1 MSYLY
6 RTASFGSSN
15 DSSCVLSLW
24 FKKSVNHI
32 VQGLFL
38 GWNNSSNYSTC
49 YVNSDDT
56 IYYKEKQ
63 SNTQYETRITS
74 SARKFRDTNA
84 WYHLVFQW
92 DYTQASASNRIKVWI
107 NGELQTWE
115 NTGNLPPQNN
125 SLRLKSSD
133 FRIGDYTHAGSS
145 YSNWKGLMS
154 HVHFIDDAT
163 YDTYQASTFGS
174 TDSTTGEWKIK
185 ADPGIATN
193 NYGSQ
198 GFFVLKDGNSGTDQ
212 SGKGN
217 NLSTS
222 GTISKTEDCPSNVF
236 ATLNPLATSTTAG
249 SFSNGNTT
257 HTKSN
262 STWASTTST
271 LAASSGKYYAEYKF
285 TVNSSSSNGQMAAI
299 VNMDLTNYMN
309 ENSDLE
315 QSGNKGITY
324 YANGTVFADNQQT
337 VATYGSYTNN
347 IIQIAMDLDNGFL
360 YFGKDGVWQNSADPA
375 SGATGTGGINISNYI
390 GAGTYAFALANRN
403 TGSTSVNFGNGYF
416 GTTAVSSAGTNASG
430 NGIFEFDVPNGF
442 TALSTKG
449 LNL

>member
-1 MSYLY
+1 MAYLY

-24 FKKSVNHI
+24 FKKSVNDI

-74 SARKFRDTNA
+74 GVRKFRDLNS

-163 YDTYQASTFGS
+163 YDTYQASTFGE

-185 ADPGIATN
+185 IDPGIATN

-217 NLSTS
+217 NLSIS
-222 GTISKTEDCPSNVF
+222 GTITKTEDCPSNVF
-236 ATLNPLATSTTAG
+236 CTINPLTQEHTNNSIGYSA
-249 SFSNGNTT
+249 GNTNIFFDQT
-257 HTKSN
+257 GQWW
-262 STWASTTST
+262 STYST
-271 LAASSGKYYAEYKF
+271 LGAITGKYYAECKIDAVGGEASIGVIPADVACKNQGTGDYLGKETDSIGYLNNGRLF
-285 TVNSSSSNGQMAAI
+285 KSDNTLQTGLASMSSGTI
-299 VNMDLTNYMN
+299 V
-309 ENSDLE
+309 
-315 QSGNKGITY
+315 GI
-324 YANGTVFADNQQT
+324 
-337 VATYGSYTNN
+337 SL
-347 IIQIAMDLDNGFL
+347 DLDNNTVQFYNNDSAVGNAISL
-360 YFGKDGVWQNSADPA
+360 NADTIYLFGC
-375 SGATGTGGINISNYI
+375 SGYSDTRFYW
-390 GAGTYAFALANRN
+390 
-403 TGSTSVNFGNGYF
+403 NFGNGYF
-416 GTTAVSSAGTNASG
+416 NTTAISSAGTNASG
-430 NGIFEFDVPNGF
+430 NGIFEYDVKPSSA

-449 LNL
+449 LNE